1 MTSGRAI
8 QEEPQPIEAE
18 FEPSYAPEA
27 RPKKGF
33 APPPLRSRSV
43 TIPEM
48 LLASSA
54 AAVLGAVMAIAVT
67 GANSGAETGTLARE
81 LDNLAATQTALAA
94 RADRMSEDLVT
105 IRSRLESQAERLVRQ
120 DQAETALRSEIA
132 TVAGQ
137 LSALTGAGASEPGT
151 TASNTPLGILLSR
164 LTRLETIL
172 ADDAAS
178 PQTTR
183 QVQRMLTDLKSHVEQ
198 LYASNTQLTEAL
210 AQREAT
216 LTAIETSLGSL
227 SGEVG
232 QIKGEAARAR
242 RVASGLGILKP
253 AAEARQTSMT
263 IAAGPKTL
271 RAFSLMALAAQRSD
285 PFFTEQQ
292 ALALLLPE
300 DPDIERL
307 AETARKGAPTAPQ
320 LRKAFDLASRTTAR
334 VVGSGGWGWTWLRA
348 SGPDVSDAT
357 STQARQLIDEASKA
371 LDDGDLRAA
380 ASAVTSLPAPA
391 SAIFS
396 PWRDLAIRRA
406 ELDERLE
413 RLNRRL
419 NAGAPATTEG

>member
-1 MTSGRAI
+1 MTSGRAT
-8 QEEPQPIEAE
+8 QNEPQPIEAE

-33 APPPLRSRSV
+33 APPPMRSRSA

-81 LDNLAATQTALAA
+81 LDNLTTAQTALSA

-105 IRSRLESQAERLVRQ
+105 IRSRLESQSERLARQ
-120 DQAETALRSEIA
+120 DQIESSLRGEIA

-137 LSALTGAGASEPGT
+137 VSALTGAGAPEPGT
-151 TASNTPLGILLSR
+151 TASNTPLGILLAR

-183 QVQRMLTDLKSHVEQ
+183 QVQRMLTDLKSQVEQ
-198 LYASNTQLTEAL
+198 LYASNTQLTDAL
-210 AQREAT
+210 TQREAT
-216 LTAIETSLGSL
+216 LAAIETSLGSL
-227 SGEVG
+227 SGEVD
-232 QIKGEAARAR
+232 QIKGEADTAR
-242 RVASGLGILKP
+242 RVATGLGILKP

-263 IAAGPKTL
+263 IAAGPKTV
-271 RAFSLMALAAQRSD
+271 RAFSLMELAAQRSD
-285 PFFTEQQ
+285 PFSTEQQ
-292 ALALLLPE
+292 ALALLLPN
-300 DPDIERL
+300 DPDVERL

-320 LRKAFDLASRTTAR
+320 LKKAFDLAARSAAR
-334 VVGSGGWGWTWLRA
+334 VVGSEGWGWSWLRA
-348 SGPDVSDAT
+348 SSPEVSDAT
-357 STQARQLIDEASKA
+357 SAQARQLIEEARKS
-371 LDDGDLRAA
+371 LEEGDLRAA
-380 ASAVTSLPAPA
+380 ASAVTSLPTPA
-391 SAIFS
+391 SVIFA
-396 PWRDLAIRRA
+396 PWRDLAVRRA

-419 NAGAPATTEG
+419 TGGTPSTEG